1 MRQDETDTTSIRNAK
16 PPMATKLLLVA
27 RIALLIGVAAAL
39 VLYLLLGHWAGEEG
53 MTYQEILS
61 GYLMT
66 RRHLLP
72 VLLLLGLSLIA
83 LTGLITWLIAS
94 YSIWRV
100 RGPMFW
106 IDLHLGRQVRH
117 GLPTLVLGLEGEPVP
132 LENVQ
137 YAVATTR
144 LRDHYE
150 ALRASSRQA
159 LDQLGRTDPEAR
171 RELQNALHR
180 LRELDRHVQF

>member
-1 MRQDETDTTSIRNAK
+1 
-16 PPMATKLLLVA
+16 MAMKLRLVS
-27 RIALLIGVAAAL
+27 RIALVIGVAAAL
-39 VLYLLLGHWAGEEG
+39 VMYLLLGNWTGEGG
-53 MTYQEILS
+53 MTYHEILS

-72 VLLLLGLSLIA
+72 ILLLLGLSLIA
-83 LTGLITWLIAS
+83 LTGLVTWLIAS

-100 RGPMFW
+100 RGPTFW

-150 ALRASSRQA
+150 ALRATTRQA
-159 LDQLGRTDPEAR
+159 LHQLDRSDPDART
-171 RELQNALHR
+171 ELRDALQR
-180 LRELDRHVQF
+180 LRDLDRHVQC